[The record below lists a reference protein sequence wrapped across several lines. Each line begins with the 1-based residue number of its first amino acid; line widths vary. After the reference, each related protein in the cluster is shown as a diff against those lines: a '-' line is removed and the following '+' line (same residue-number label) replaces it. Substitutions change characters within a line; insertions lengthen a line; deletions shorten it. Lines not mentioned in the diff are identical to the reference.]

1 MRAFTSDLNIA
12 DPDGFYEKLI
22 ALHEGLSDEQSQLA
36 NARLI
41 LLMANQ
47 IGDQA
52 VLEACIRAAREDI
65 ESDA

>member
-1 MRAFTSDLNIA
+1 MQTHANFSDA
-12 DPDGFYEKLI
+12 DAFYE
-22 ALHEGLSDEQSQLA
+22 ALLHAHTDLTPAQSAAL

-52 VLEACIRAAREDI
+52 VLRACIAA
-65 ESDA
+65 AGAG